1 MYMPEVWKNSTGY
14 YTRVR
19 KAKML
24 DAYTEELIQE
34 EFNKRITIGEDFVAW
49 LQQEGEK
56 VDLDPDTVQETIKDF
71 LR

>member
-1 MYMPEVWKNSTGY
+1 MPEVWKNSTGY

-24 DAYTEELIQE
+24 DAYTAELIRE
-34 EFNKRITIGEDFVAW
+34 EYHKRLTIAEDFNAW
-49 LQQEGEK
+49 LHEEGDK
-56 VDLDPDTVQETIKDF
+56 VGLDPDTVQETIKDF

>member
-1 MYMPEVWKNSTGY
+1 
-14 YTRVR
+14 
-19 KAKML
+19 ML
-24 DAYTEELIQE
+24 DAYKAEMIQE
-34 EFNKRITIGEDFVAW
+34 EFNTRIIIGEDFVAW